1 MFVHVWFDRSY
12 LNILWTPTLSGS
24 LSPFVLLC
32 VCRIGTAGIAVQVVG
47 SNWPK
52 PHYSLL
58 ITGLCR
64 FRVSSL
70 LKERPF
76 VLAEVKLSQYQRNT
90 FLKIPPS
97 VLLSGSAFKV
107 NVASSHLTPT

>member
-1 MFVHVWFDRSY
+1 MKRLSPPPSC
-12 LNILWTPTLSGS
+12 LCSPTFSGS
-24 LSPFVLLC
+24 LSPFPHLC

-76 VLAEVKLSQYQRNT
+76 VLAEVKLIQYQMN
-90 FLKIPPS
+90 KY
-97 VLLSGSAFKV
+97 
-107 NVASSHLTPT
+107 